1 MISVEEARE
10 RVMES
15 IRRLEPVE
23 VELADSLG
31 LALAEPAVARFDIP
45 PFDNSAMDGYA
56 VRGTDIANASTDTPA
71 ELEVLEDLPAGYT
84 AKAKVIP
91 GTAVRI
97 MTGAPLPAGADTVVP
112 VELTGRLPEGVYI
125 HQALKTGA
133 NVRYAGEDVKT
144 GETVLPEGTTID
156 PAELGMLSSLG
167 YSRVRCYRRP
177 VIGVISTGDE
187 LVDPHEELTPGKIHD
202 SNSYTV
208 FGLVAKAG
216 ALPLRIGIVRDRP
229 EALHRVFT
237 EHADRVDAFIT
248 SGGVSVGDYDVVKEV
263 LAGLGE
269 MNFWK
274 VAMRPGMPQAFG
286 SVLGKPLFGFPG
298 NPVSVMVSF
307 ELFAY
312 PALRKMG
319 GHSELFHREADAVID
334 TPMGRKIGRMEF
346 IRVVA
351 EWRDGA
357 YHARVTGPQGSG
369 ILKSMVLANAL
380 AMLPADVGKLEI
392 GSHVRIMLL

>member
-23 VELADSLG
+23 VELIDSLG
-31 LALAEPAVARFDIP
+31 LALAEPAVSRFDIP
-45 PFDNSAMDGYA
+45 PFNNSAMDGYA
-56 VRGTDIANASTDTPA
+56 VRAADIANASTDTPV

-84 AKAKVIP
+84 AKAEVIP

-112 VELTGRLPEGVYI
+112 VELTARLAEGVSI
-125 HQALKTGA
+125 HEALREGK
-133 NVRYAGEDVKT
+133 NVRHAGEDVKT
-144 GETVLPEGTTID
+144 GETVLPEGTTVE
-156 PAELGMLSSLG
+156 PAELGMLASLG
-167 YSRVRCYRRP
+167 YSRVKCFRRP
-177 VIGVISTGDE
+177 VVGVISTGDE
-187 LVDPHEELTPGKIHD
+187 LVDPHEELAPGKIHD

-208 FGLVAKAG
+208 TGLVAKAG
-216 ALPLRIGIVRDRP
+216 AIPLRIGIVRDRP
-229 EALHRVFT
+229 EALKAAFM
-237 EHADRVDAFIT
+237 ENADKVDAFIT
-248 SGGVSVGDYDVVKEV
+248 SGGVSVGDYDVVKDV
-263 LAGLGE
+263 LAGMGQ

-286 SVLGKPLFGFPG
+286 SVAGKPLFGFPG

-319 GHSELFHREADAVID
+319 GHNELFHPEAEAVID
-334 TPMGRKIGRMEF
+334 TSMGRKMGRMEF
-346 IRVVA
+346 IRVIA
-351 EWRDGA
+351 EWREGE
-357 YHARVTGPQGSG
+357 YHVRVTGPQGSG

-380 AMLPADVGKLEI
+380 AMLPADVGRLEPGERI
-392 GSHVRIMLL
+392 RIMLL

>member
-10 RVMES
+10 RVLES
-15 IRRLEPVE
+15 IKRLEPVE
-23 VELADSLG
+23 VELTDALG
-31 LALAEPAVARFDIP
+31 LALAEPAVSRFDIP

-56 VRGTDIANASTDTPA
+56 VRGEDIAGATADTPV

-84 AKAKVIP
+84 SQAEVIA

-97 MTGAPLPAGADTVVP
+97 MTGAPMPEGADTVVP
-112 VELTGRLPEGVYI
+112 VELAGRLAQGVYI
-125 HQALKTGA
+125 HQGLKTGA
-133 NVRYAGEDVKT
+133 NVRRAGEDVKA
-144 GETVLPEGTTID
+144 GETVLPEGTSIG
-156 PAELGMLSSLG
+156 PAELGMLASLG
-167 YSRVRCYRRP
+167 YERPRCYRRP
-177 VIGVISTGDE
+177 VVGVVSTGDE
-187 LVDPHEELTPGKIHD
+187 LVPPAEELAPGKIHD
-202 SNSYTV
+202 SNSYAV

-216 ALPLRIGIVRDRP
+216 AIPLRIGIVQDRP
-229 EALHRVFT
+229 EELRAVFT
-237 EHADRVDAFIT
+237 QFADKVDAFIT

-263 LAGLGE
+263 LAGMGQ

-286 SVLGKPLFGFPG
+286 SVLDKPLFGFPG

-319 GHSELFHREADAVID
+319 GHADLFHPEAEAVID

-346 IRVVA
+346 IRAVA
-351 EWRDGA
+351 EWRDGE

-369 ILKSMVLANAL
+369 ILRSMVLANAL
-380 AMLPADVGKLEI
+380 AMLPADAGRLEP
-392 GSHVRIMLL
+392 GARVRIMLL

>member
-10 RVMES
+10 SVMKS

-23 VELADSLG
+23 VELTGALG
-31 LALAEPAVARFDIP
+31 LALAEPAVSRFDIP

-56 VRGTDIANASTDTPA
+56 VRAADIASASTDTPA

-84 AKAKVIP
+84 SDATVIP
-91 GTAVRI
+91 GTAIRI
-97 MTGAPLPAGADTVVP
+97 MTGAPMPAGADTVVP

-125 HQALKTGA
+125 HKALKEGA
-133 NVRYAGEDVKT
+133 NVRYAAEDVKT
-144 GETVLPEGTTID
+144 GETVLPEGTSVE
-156 PAELGMLSSLG
+156 PAELGMLASLG
-167 YSRVRCYRRP
+167 YAKVRCFRRP
-177 VIGVISTGDE
+177 VVGVISTGDE
-187 LVDPHEELTPGKIHD
+187 LTDPSEELAPGKIHD
-202 SNSYTV
+202 SNSYTTY
-208 FGLVAKAG
+208 GLVAKAG
-216 ALPLRIGIVRDRP
+216 AVPLHIGIVRDRP
-229 EALHRVFT
+229 EALREAFAT
-237 EHADRVDAFIT
+237 HAERVDAFIT

-263 LAGLGE
+263 LAGMGE

-319 GHSELFHREADAVID
+319 GHSRIFHPEAEAVID
-334 TPMGRKIGRMEF
+334 TSMGRKIGRMEF
-346 IRVVA
+346 IRIVA
-351 EWRDGA
+351 EWREGE

-380 AMLPADVGKLEI
+380 AMLPADVGKLEP
-392 GSHVRIMLL
+392 GSRVRIMLL

>member
-10 RVMES
+10 RVLES
-15 IRRLEPVE
+15 IHRLEPVE
-23 VELADSLG
+23 VELSSALG
-31 LALAEPAVARFDIP
+31 LALAEPAVSRFDIP

-56 VRGTDIANASTDTPA
+56 VQAGDIAGASTDAPA
-71 ELEVLEDLPAGYT
+71 ELEVLEDLPAGYI
-84 AKAKVIP
+84 AKATVIP

-97 MTGAPLPAGADTVVP
+97 MTGAPLPAGANTVVP

-125 HQALKTGA
+125 HQALKEGA
-133 NVRYAGEDVKT
+133 NVRYAGEDVKK
-144 GETVLPEGTTID
+144 GETVLPEGTRID
-156 PAELGMLSSLG
+156 PAELGMLASLG
-167 YSRVRCYRRP
+167 YSRVKCYRRP
-177 VIGVISTGDE
+177 VVGVISTGDE
-187 LVDPHEELTPGKIHD
+187 LVDPLEDLAPGKIHD

-208 FGLVAKAG
+208 YGLVAEAG
-216 ALPLRIGIVRDRP
+216 AVPLRIGIVRDRP
-229 EALHRVFT
+229 EELRRVFT
-237 EHADRVDAFIT
+237 QHGDRVDAFIT

-263 LAGLGE
+263 LAGMGE

-319 GHSELFHREADAVID
+319 GHLELFHPEADAVID

-346 IRVVA
+346 IRVIA
-351 EWRDGA
+351 EWRDGE

-369 ILKSMVLANAL
+369 ILRSMVLANAL
-380 AMLPADVGKLEI
+380 AMLPSEAGRLEA
-392 GSHVRIMLL
+392 GSRVRIMLL